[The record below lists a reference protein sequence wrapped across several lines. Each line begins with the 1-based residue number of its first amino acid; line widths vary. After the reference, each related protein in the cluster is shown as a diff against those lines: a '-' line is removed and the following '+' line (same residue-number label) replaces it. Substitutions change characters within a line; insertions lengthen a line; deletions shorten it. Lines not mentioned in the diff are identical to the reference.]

1 MPCGRRNEP
10 VGWSVS
16 FVRAPV
22 AVLERCSWNE
32 CAFMHSRPAFFSAR
46 VGLLLVMA
54 VVLGC
59 GAWSPSAQAQEVPDS
74 TARPLGEVPP
84 AAPDSVRPSD
94 VADPAAADTGSG
106 DRAIV
111 NADSLSARMQ
121 EGERIQDLFGNVFVR
136 QDTTRLRSDYARRFL
151 EDDRFLFTDNV
162 VIYERGDTLRADTVR
177 YDKTTKVG
185 HARGNVRVTDGDVV
199 VRAPRATYYT
209 ESKRSVFP
217 DSVTLIDSTRVLRAR
232 QGTYWSEDKRAEFQG
247 HVRLIDPDTYLEADS
262 LTYYR
267 DTERS
272 IATGDVFIRR
282 GEENERSSGETA
294 DTTARTYLFGA
305 WADNQEQERYS
316 RVEGRALLVRVRY
329 DSTGVPE
336 DTLALRAHRLDAY
349 RSDTH
354 RRLIAVDSVRIWQ
367 ADLAAVA
374 DSMVYDRVLAPGPAD
389 TSATP
394 APLPEEQEARMQA
407 EGVGRQPQD
416 ALVSASDSIVS
427 PSRTDS
433 LRADSAAVPD
443 TEGIAKPPDAAKG
456 SSEDPPVADTT
467 NLARADSTARPAD
480 TSRATARGLVPPT
493 SSWTRPTVDSADALP
508 LEETRL
514 FRAPVTWFEQAQV
527 WGDSIRVRARN
538 RSLDTVFVRGAA
550 FAAQRDTA
558 LDRIHQLKG
567 RTLTAYFRA
576 DSLKR
581 ILARPNA
588 RAIRFLADEGGE
600 LSGGI
605 ETSAD
610 RIVLRFQGGS
620 VDRVSALGGVEST
633 LYQEPDLI
641 PDPFRLDGFQWTPAR
656 QPTRRGL
663 LDEPRV
669 RRRLNLE
676 PRRPPVTQESPAA
689 PAPDTTI
696 SPRPLRETV
705 RARSSASSQPSPDS
719 TADRP
724 ERPPSSLP
732 DSTEN
737 PARPLPDTTNQSD
750 SDS

>member
-1 MPCGRRNEP
+1 
-10 VGWSVS
+10 
-16 FVRAPV
+16 
-22 AVLERCSWNE
+22 
-32 CAFMHSRPAFFSAR
+32 MHSRTASFYAR
-46 VGLLLVMA
+46 VGLCIVMA
-54 VVLGC
+54 VMMG
-59 GAWSPSAQAQEVPDS
+59 GMWSHSAQAQEVSDS
-74 TARPLGEVPP
+74 TARLGQVPA

-94 VADPAAADTGSG
+94 IAAPVEADTGSG
-106 DRAIV
+106 ERAIV
-111 NADSLSARMQ
+111 NADSLSARM
-121 EGERIQDLFGNVFVR
+121 EGGERIQDLFGNVFVR

-177 YDKTTKVG
+177 YNKRTKVG
-185 HARGNVRVTDGDVV
+185 YARGNVRVTDGDVV

-232 QGTYWSEDKRAEFQG
+232 EGTYWSADKRAEFRG
-247 HVRLIDPDTYLEADS
+247 RVRLTDPETYLEADS

-282 GEENERSSGETA
+282 GEETTEGAGEVP

-305 WADNQEQERYS
+305 WADNQEEVGYS

-329 DSTGVPE
+329 DSTGAPE

-354 RRLIAVDSVRIWQ
+354 RRLIAVDSVRVWQ

-374 DSMVYDRVLAPGPAD
+374 DSMVYDRVLAPGPPD

-394 APLPEEQEARMQA
+394 APLPAEQQARMQA
-407 EGVGRQPQD
+407 EGGGRQPQD
-416 ALVSASDSIVS
+416 ALVAASDSIVN
-427 PSRTDS
+427 PSRPDS
-433 LRADSAAVPD
+433 LREDSVAAADTGGAADSTAVAEAP
-443 TEGIAKPPDAAKG
+443 
-456 SSEDPPVADTT
+456 SEDPPGADTT
-467 NLARADSTARPAD
+467 NTTRADTTALPAD
-480 TSRATARGLVPPT
+480 TSRATAGGGLPPPT
-493 SSWTRPTVDSADALP
+493 SNWARPTVDSAGAVP

-514 FRAPVTWFEQAQV
+514 FREPVTWFEQAQV

-567 RTLTAYFRA
+567 RTLTASFQS
-576 DSLKR
+576 DSLRR

-588 RAIRFLADEGGE
+588 RAIRFLADESGA
-600 LSGGI
+600 LSSGI

-610 RIVLRFQGGS
+610 RIVLQFKGGA
-620 VDRVSALGGVEST
+620 VDRIRVLSGVEST
-633 LYQEPDLI
+633 LYQKPDLL
-641 PDPFRLDGFQWTPAR
+641 PDPFRLDGFQWTPER
-656 QPTRRGL
+656 KPTRRGL

-669 RRRLNLE
+669 RRRLDLA
-676 PRRPPVTQESPAA
+676 PRRPPIGQEPPPIS
-689 PAPDTTI
+689 APDTTV
-696 SPRPLRETV
+696 SPR
-705 RARSSASSQPSPDS
+705 SSGDEPRRRLPASSSPPPDS
-719 TADRP
+719 TGGRP
-724 ERPPSSLP
+724 ERMRPSLP
-732 DSTEN
+732 DSART
-737 PARPLPDTTNQSD
+737 PARPFPDTTNQSD
-750 SDS
+750 SDL

>member
-1 MPCGRRNEP
+1 
-10 VGWSVS
+10 
-16 FVRAPV
+16 
-22 AVLERCSWNE
+22 
-32 CAFMHSRPAFFSAR
+32 MHSRIASFYAR
-46 VGLLLVMA
+46 VGLCIVMA
-54 VVLGC
+54 VVLG
-59 GAWSPSAQAQEVPDS
+59 GMWAHSAQAQEVPDS
-74 TARPLGEVPP
+74 TARLDQVPA

-94 VADPAAADTGSG
+94 IAGPAEADPGSG

-111 NADSLSARMQ
+111 NADSLSARM
-121 EGERIQDLFGNVFVR
+121 EGGERIQDLFGNVFVR

-177 YDKTTKVG
+177 YNKRTKVG
-185 HARGNVRVTDGDVV
+185 YARGNVRVTDGDVV

-232 QGTYWSEDKRAEFQG
+232 EGTYWSADKRAEFRG
-247 HVRLIDPDTYLEADS
+247 RVRLTDPETYLEADS

-282 GEENERSSGETA
+282 GEEATEGAGEVP

-305 WADNQEQERYS
+305 WADNQEEVGYS

-329 DSTGVPE
+329 DSTGAPE

-354 RRLIAVDSVRIWQ
+354 RRLIAVDSVRVWQ

-374 DSMVYDRVLAPGPAD
+374 DSMVYDRVLAPGPPD

-394 APLPEEQEARMQA
+394 APLPAEQQARMQA
-407 EGVGRQPQD
+407 EGGGRQPQD
-416 ALVSASDSIVS
+416 ALVAASDSIVR
-427 PSRTDS
+427 PSRPDS
-433 LRADSAAVPD
+433 LREDSVAAADTGGAADSTAAAEAP
-443 TEGIAKPPDAAKG
+443 
-456 SSEDPPVADTT
+456 SEDPPGADTT
-467 NLARADSTARPAD
+467 NTARADTTALPAD
-480 TSRATARGLVPPT
+480 TSRATAGGGLPPPT
-493 SSWTRPTVDSADALP
+493 SNWTRPTVDSAEAVP

-514 FRAPVTWFEQAQV
+514 FREPVTWFEQAQV

-567 RTLTAYFRA
+567 RTLTASFQS
-576 DSLKR
+576 DSLRR

-588 RAIRFLADEGGE
+588 RAIRFLADESGA
-600 LSGGI
+600 LSSGI

-610 RIVLRFQGGS
+610 RIVLQFKGGA
-620 VDRVSALGGVEST
+620 VDRIRVLSGVEST
-633 LYQEPDLI
+633 LYQKPDLI
-641 PDPFRLDGFQWTPAR
+641 PDPFRLDGFQWTPER
-656 QPTRRGL
+656 KPTRRGL

-669 RRRLNLE
+669 RRRLDLA
-676 PRRPPVTQESPAA
+676 PRRPPVAQEPPPIS
-689 PAPDTTI
+689 APDTTV
-696 SPRPLRETV
+696 SPR
-705 RARSSASSQPSPDS
+705 SSGDEPRRRLPASSSPPPDS
-719 TADRP
+719 TGGRP
-724 ERPPSSLP
+724 ERMRPSLP
-732 DSTEN
+732 DSART

-750 SDS
+750 SDL